1 MDIKKNITINLSVD
15 DVKQIITEHFVK
27 EGYTVKSNGIKFEV
41 GEECHGYGMG
51 EHYVTE
57 FLGCSVKC
65 EGK

>member
-1 MDIKKNITINLSVD
+1 MDIKKNITIDLTPD
-15 DVKQIITEHFVK
+15 DVKEVITEHFAK
-27 EGYTVKSNGIKFEV
+27 EGYTVKLDGVKFKV

-51 EHYVTE
+51 EHYVTK